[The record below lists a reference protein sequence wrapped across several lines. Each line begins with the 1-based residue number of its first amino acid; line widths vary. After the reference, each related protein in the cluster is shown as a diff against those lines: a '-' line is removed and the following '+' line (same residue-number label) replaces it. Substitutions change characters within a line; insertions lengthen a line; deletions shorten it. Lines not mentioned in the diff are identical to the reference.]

1 MKEINNNLILE
12 DKSSNPAP
20 LGLLGFGMTTVL
32 LNLHNIGLF
41 PLDSVIIAMGIFV
54 GGMAQVFAG
63 LLEWKKGNTFGNVA
77 FTAYGLFW
85 LSLVGIWLLPK
96 FAGIA
101 APSDISMGF
110 YLLLWG
116 IFTLGMFFG
125 TFKTNKILQAVFL
138 SLALLFFLLS
148 LSDFLTSTLIRTIGG
163 FVGILCGSLAIYLA
177 LAEVLNE
184 ANKRTILPI
193 FPGE

>member
-1 MKEINNNLILE
+1 VNTINNQIKVE
-12 DKSSNPAP
+12 DTTSNPAP

-32 LNLHNIGLF
+32 LNLHNVGLF
-41 PLDSVIIAMGIFV
+41 ELDSVIIAMGIFV

-85 LSLVGIWLLPK
+85 LSLVGIWMLP
-96 FAGIA
+96 GIKGIS

-125 TFKTNKILQAVFL
+125 TFTTNKILQSVFF

-148 LSDFLTSTLIRTIGG
+148 LADFLSNSVIKTIAG
-163 FVGILCGSLAIYLA
+163 FVGILCGTLAIYLA

-184 ANKRTILPI
+184 ANKRTVLPI

>member
-1 MKEINNNLILE
+1 VNTINNQIKVE
-12 DKSSNPAP
+12 DTTSNPAP

-32 LNLHNIGLF
+32 LNLHNVGLF
-41 PLDSVIIAMGIFV
+41 ELDSVIIAMGIFV

-85 LSLVGIWLLPK
+85 LSLVGIWMLP
-96 FAGIA
+96 GIQGIS

-125 TFKTNKILQAVFL
+125 TFKTNKILQSVFF

-148 LSDFLTSTLIRTIGG
+148 LADFLSNSVIKTIAG
-163 FVGILCGSLAIYLA
+163 FVGILCGTLAIYLA

-184 ANKRTILPI
+184 ANKRTVLPI